1 MTYEGVEY
9 VVRIGI
15 GRSLA
20 LLIYYPDKADDKP
33 VVIKVAGTRDDANAL
48 ARRKIREWLK
58 NKKRTAHPA
67 GSGARL
73 SPFLGACRH
82 DNPNPPKGPPQNG
95 STNSTQGEQ
104 VGCTKKAP
112 RSAGL
117 SRRKYGLPSVRRVLA
132 T

>member
-9 VVRIGI
+9 VIRIGI

-58 NKKRTAHPA
+58 INMGTGRPA
-67 GSGARL
+67 RERG
-73 SPFLGACRH
+73 
-82 DNPNPPKGPPQNG
+82 
-95 STNSTQGEQ
+95 
-104 VGCTKKAP
+104 
-112 RSAGL
+112 
-117 SRRKYGLPSVRRVLA
+117 
-132 T
+132 